1 MSDTSSTADHLTGN
15 TPIDPNAAPNKRR
28 RLLLIASAIFIVI
41 GLIWL
46 VQWLLIGRHHLDT
59 DDAYVAGNVIQVTP
73 QTAGT
78 VVAIAADDTDFVK
91 AGQPLV
97 QLDDTDAKVM
107 LAQAEAELA
116 QTVRQVRG
124 LYTSNNSLRA
134 KIDLQQSTL
143 AKAQADLKRRQGLTE
158 SGAVSFEELHHS
170 EDAVKAAQADLLGAQ
185 EQLSGNLALTD
196 NTAVANHPNV
206 QAAAAKVRAAY
217 LTLQRTVIPAAV
229 DGYIAK
235 RSVQLGQRVAPGA
248 PLMAIVPL
256 QQVWVDANFK
266 ESQLARIRIG
276 QPVKLRADSYGSR
289 VDYHGHIVGLAAG
302 TGGAFSLLP
311 AQNAT
316 GNWIKVVQRLPVR
329 VQLDPQ
335 ELQTHP
341 LSIGLSVIAE
351 VDVTDQSGAQLAD
364 KNRKQTAYQTN
375 VYDNAAHAADAR
387 VQTIID
393 ANSKATQLVKPEAD
407 TAIHAHK
414 TLSARAQHG
423 AEHRK
428 PHAVAVVR

>member
-1 MSDTSSTADHLTGN
+1 MNNPDAAIDSSPDHSPTNHATA
-15 TPIDPNAAPNKRR
+15 NKRR
-28 RLLLIASAIFIVI
+28 RLLLIASAVFIVI

-78 VVAIAADDTDFVK
+78 VVAIAADDTDFVR

-97 QLDDTDAKVM
+97 QLDDTDAKIM

-134 KIDLQQSTL
+134 KIGVQKNML
-143 AKAQADLKRRQGLTE
+143 AKAQADLKRRQGLTA

-170 EDAVKAAQADLLGAQ
+170 ENAVTAAQADLLAAQ

-196 NTAVANHPNV
+196 NTVVANHPNV
-206 QAAAAKVRAAY
+206 RAAAAKVRAAY
-217 LTLQRTVIPAAV
+217 LALQRTTIPAAV
-229 DGYIAK
+229 DGYVAK

-248 PLMAIVPL
+248 PLMAVVPL
-256 QQVWVDANFK
+256 QNVWVDANFK

-276 QPVKLRADSYGSR
+276 QPVKVIADIYGSR
-289 VDYHGHIVGLAAG
+289 VDYHGRVSGLAAG
-302 TGGAFSLLP
+302 TGSAFSLLP

-341 LSIGLSVIAE
+341 LSIGLSITAE
-351 VDVTDQSGAQLAD
+351 LDISDQSGAQLAD
-364 KNRKQTAYQTN
+364 KNRKPSAYQTR
-375 VYDNAAHAADAR
+375 VYENAAPAADAR

-393 ANSKATQLVKPEAD
+393 ANSPS
-407 TAIHAHK
+407 TARANPQ
-414 TLSARAQHG
+414 TNASARIANTIVMAH
-423 AEHRK
+423 
-428 PHAVAVVR
+428 

>member
-1 MSDTSSTADHLTGN
+1 MNNVNDAASENTAQF
-15 TPIDPNAAPNKRR
+15 KRR

-91 AGQPLV
+91 AGQSLV
-97 QLDDTDAKVM
+97 QLDDTDAKVA

-134 KIDLQQSTL
+134 KIDLQQNTL

-170 EDAVKAAQADLLGAQ
+170 ENAVKAAKADLLAAQ

-196 NTAVANHPNV
+196 NTSVANHPNV

-217 LTLQRTVIPAAV
+217 LTLQRTMIPAAV

-235 RSVQLGQRVAPGA
+235 RGVQLGQRVAPGA

-276 QPVKLRADSYGSR
+276 QPVKLRADIYGSH
-289 VDYHGHIVGLAAG
+289 VDYHGHVAGLAAG

-335 ELQTHP
+335 ELQAHP
-341 LSIGLSVIAE
+341 LSIGLSIIAE

-364 KNRKQTAYQTN
+364 KNRKQTAYQTD

-387 VQTIID
+387 VQSIIE
-393 ANSKATQLVKPEAD
+393 ANIKTAANTQSNSSAQL
-407 TAIHAHK
+407 HK
-414 TLSARAQHG
+414 TIGVRSNHNIKHAI
-423 AEHRK
+423 
-428 PHAVAVVR
+428 AVAH